1 MMSNAKLFSVG
12 GFDFRLQHLL
22 IIGIL
27 AIAVSTS
34 AILRAMPASH
44 GYALMEFDPWYNY
57 RATEYIVENG
67 FEAYF
72 EWNDDKSWYPYGRD
86 VSATSQVGLHVFG
99 AILYNTFGGNSTLYD
114 FTVMFPLIIGSL
126 TAVIVFALVRVI
138 GGTTAG
144 LLASLMFAVSLP
156 IIARGLIGWYKSEP
170 LGLFLGFLSMYLL
183 LSGIKKN
190 KGMISII
197 KLIFGGLFL
206 GLSLTAWG
214 GNQFFLLILGLF
226 FVALPFFRKDIKFL
240 LWAIPTY
247 CLSLLLSIVSFERPG
262 IDFLISTCTDAS
274 CAIDN
279 EPAVKLAFGG
289 ILIVAPVILMVII
302 IITQKF
308 SSISTRIRNSII
320 VLGIFSASIIGV
332 ILSGF
337 MGLPSFRYLNAVN
350 PFMGSTDALT
360 TSVAEHTS
368 TSITSL
374 YTGLSVFIIFG
385 LIGAWLLFCLLYT
398 SPSPRDATLSRM
410 PSSA

>member
-12 GFDFRLQHLL
+12 DFDFRLQHLL

-34 AILRAMPASH
+34 AMLRAMPASH
-44 GYALMEFDPWYNY
+44 GYTLMEFDPWYNY

-72 EWNDDKSWYPYGRD
+72 EWNDEKSWYPYGRD
-86 VSATSQVGLHVFG
+86 VSATSQSGLHIIT
-99 AILYNTFGGNSTLYD
+99 AILYNAFGGNSTLYD

-126 TAVIVFALVRVI
+126 TAVVVFAFVRVI

-226 FVALPFFRKDIKFL
+226 FVALPFFKKDIKFL
-240 LWAIPTY
+240 VWAIPTY
-247 CLSLLLSIVSFERPG
+247 CVSLLLAIASFERPG
-262 IDFLISTCTDAS
+262 IDFLISTCTDPS

-289 ILIVAPVILMVII
+289 ILIIAPVILMVII

-337 MGLPSFRYLNAVN
+337 MGLHHS
-350 PFMGSTDALT
+350 G
-360 TSVAEHTS
+360 
-368 TSITSL
+368 I
-374 YTGLSVFIIFG
+374 
-385 LIGAWLLFCLLYT
+385 
-398 SPSPRDATLSRM
+398 
-410 PSSA
+410 